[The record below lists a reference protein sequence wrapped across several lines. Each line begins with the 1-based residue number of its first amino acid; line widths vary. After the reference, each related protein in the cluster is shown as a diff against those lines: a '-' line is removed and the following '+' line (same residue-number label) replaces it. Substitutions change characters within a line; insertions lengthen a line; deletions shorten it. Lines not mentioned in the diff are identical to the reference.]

1 MVVVSD
7 PSETLAISLQVVAIS
22 GPPFAIHGLVTSR
35 RLDSEEAK
43 LAVSLERRRSR
54 WIQLDRCNCAG
65 RAPQSHGPVDRA

>member
-35 RLDSEEAK
+35 RLDSVET
-43 LAVSLERRRSR
+43 ERGPAHDVAAAA
-54 WIQLDRCNCAG
+54 LDL
-65 RAPQSHGPVDRA
+65 D